1 MIFMLI
7 NKMKQLQKIGIIL
20 MLVVGIAAG
29 CGKNM
34 ETQIAEQLELGNKYL
49 AEMDYEAAIVAFDK
63 VIALAPKR
71 MDGYMGS
78 SKAYFAQKKY
88 AEAADILDKALQD
101 VGIKAIVYS
110 GSVVKT
116 KIQAFYNEP
125 ISVAELGRCPR

>member
-1 MIFMLI
+1 MLI

-125 ISVAELGRCPR
+125 IYVAELGKCPH

>member
-1 MIFMLI
+1 MLI